1 MEYLDVLKNRKTIR
15 RFGERQI
22 KKDILKEIINE
33 ARMSPSWV
41 NTQERKV
48 YIATKNVVK
57 SIREEYVKRAEK
69 NAIGVSDF

>member
-1 MEYLDVLKNRKTIR
+1 MEYLDVLKNRKTVR

-22 KKDILKEIINE
+22 KKDILIEIINE

-48 YIATKNVVK
+48 Y
-57 SIREEYVKRAEK
+57 S
-69 NAIGVSDF
+69 GD